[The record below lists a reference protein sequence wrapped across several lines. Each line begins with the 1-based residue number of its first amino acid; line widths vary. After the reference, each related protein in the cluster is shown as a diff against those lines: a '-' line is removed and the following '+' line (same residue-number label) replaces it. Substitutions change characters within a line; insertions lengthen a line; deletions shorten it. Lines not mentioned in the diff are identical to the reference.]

1 MLKVHQQFKRGFIG
15 ALHNHCSKMGASRQ
29 TTVTVG
35 CPSCPW
41 LAADR
46 LTPASSCPPYHYHP
60 CLSNQHVEQSCLP
73 TKCPAQ
79 PWNTLLAYTSDRL
92 SSTHTHTQYVLQH
105 FSSGIWTISFYIFCF
120 SDVGKWSVGWSQCPC
135 PELKLRLLLHSCLL
149 PVLLQVGGH
158 QISLC
163 AGHSMYFL
171 SPPYSTHFVLC
182 VYY

>member
-1 MLKVHQQFKRGFIG
+1 MSQLSMTGSWPAHTCFFLSPVSLPPLSVQPAR
-15 ALHNHCSKMGASRQ
+15 R
-29 TTVTVG
+29 TV
-35 CPSCPW
+35 
-41 LAADR
+41 L
-46 LTPASSCPPYHYHP
+46 PPYQM
-60 CLSNQHVEQSCLP
+60 SSP
-73 TKCPAQ
+73 TLKH
-79 PWNTLLAYTSDRL
+79 TSSYTSDRL

-105 FSSGIWTISFYIFCF
+105 FSSGSWTISFYIFCF

-135 PELKLRLLLHSCLL
+135 PELKHRLLLHSCLL